1 MRILLFL
8 VIFAPLN
15 ALAQWGN
22 LSQRSTE
29 QEAHDDEALY
39 HVDNGGSYCY
49 LRHVPMYN
57 FYIIQGWQ
65 GSGPDCSGTSPC
77 GAGSAP
83 DMWDAEEH
91 FCRPS
96 CTIKSGTKVAWNS
109 YFGEGWEYADEDD
122 CYAMCQ
128 YVAVATETTEPIVCT
143 FTGAPVAEPLPD
155 DPTDAPFGNLPDP
168 NDPDYCNVPGAYE
181 GECLDAD
188 HPSNEGGCQSQYGTV
203 NFGLGDVAICAPSD
217 GGANPGALDTSQDID
232 GDGIPNWDDPDI
244 DGDGI
249 PNTADNDSDGDG
261 VPNNLDGNPDGDQG
275 SGEGSDGD
283 DADTGDG
290 TATGLATTCNK
301 RPQSTGDP
309 QLAAIHLQ
317 LWLNECKGD
326 QTLAKAIDDLT
337 EKMEGLTEEVGD
349 GEAENITEGAL
360 TEASDELD
368 DILDDHIAG
377 VESGAESG
385 GPMSGI
391 VEGSGLDDLFSDLVP
406 SAGSCSPMQF
416 QFLSKINMPI
426 PCQRFEEFKA
436 VFGWALY
443 ILTAYSIVM
452 VAVNSAPKE

>member
-1 MRILLFL
+1 MTVAFD
-8 VIFAPLN
+8 
-15 ALAQWGN
+15 
-22 LSQRSTE
+22 
-29 QEAHDDEALY
+29 H
-39 HVDNGGSYCY
+39 Y
-49 LRHVPMYN
+49 LM
-57 FYIIQGWQ
+57 
-65 GSGPDCSGTSPC
+65 D
-77 GAGSAP
+77 
-83 DMWDAEEH
+83 
-91 FCRPS
+91 
-96 CTIKSGTKVAWNS
+96 
-109 YFGEGWEYADEDD
+109 GWEYADEED
-122 CYAMCQ
+122 CHMMCQ
-128 YVAVATETTEPIVCT
+128 YIGVVYETNDPIVCT
-143 FTGAPVAEPLPD
+143 YTGNPVTDPD
-155 DPTDAPFGNLPDP
+155 PNDPEDAPFGNTPDP
-168 NDPDYCNVPGAYE
+168 SDPDFCHVPGEYE

-203 NFGLGDVAICAPSD
+203 DFGLGDVAICAPSD
-217 GGANPGALDTSQDID
+217 GGANPGAIDTTQDID

-275 SGEGSDGD
+275 NGEGGDGD

-290 TATGLATTCNK
+290 TASGLATTCNK

-368 DILDDHIAG
+368 DLLDDHIAG
-377 VESGAESG
+377 VESGAENG
-385 GPMSGI
+385 GPMSGV
-391 VEGSGLDDLFSDLVP
+391 VEGSGLDDLFADLVP

-416 QFLSKINMPI
+416 QFISKINMPI